1 MSFHSVEEKNHLS
14 NVMNKI
20 ENFYTTHASFEVNKN
35 HEEENSQIND
45 SKLFMAYLTPS
56 FLNSP
61 ECKKRLKYAIEHAKK
76 VVLLENER
84 FKISSKNVKE
94 FKLNR
99 RNCATI
105 TFKCDE
111 SSSLEKLF
119 KKIENN
125 LKYF

>member
-1 MSFHSVEEKNHLS
+1 
-14 NVMNKI
+14 MNKI
-20 ENFYTTHASFEVNKN
+20 ENFYTTHVSFEVNTN
-35 HEEENSQIND
+35 HEEENGQIND

-61 ECKKRLKYAIEHAKK
+61 ECKKILKYALEHAKK